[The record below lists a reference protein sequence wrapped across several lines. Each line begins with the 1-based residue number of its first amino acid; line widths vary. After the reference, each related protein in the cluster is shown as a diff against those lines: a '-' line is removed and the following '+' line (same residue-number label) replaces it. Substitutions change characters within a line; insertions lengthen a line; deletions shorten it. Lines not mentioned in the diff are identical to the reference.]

1 MNITCSGGIFL
12 SKSTHRFLLL
22 NRTEGKT
29 AGTWGIVGGK
39 NEPSDQT
46 PFDALCREIQE
57 EIGFLPEIQKTIPL
71 EQYESKDGGFYY
83 HTYILLVND
92 EFIPKLNHEHSG
104 YAWVENDCWPK
115 PLHSGLRTTL
125 SNKTTR
131 AKIETIFDL
140 LA

>member
-22 NRTEGKT
+22 NRASGKT
-29 AGTWGIVGGK
+29 AETWGIVGGK
-39 NEPSDQT
+39 NEPTDQT
-46 PFDALCREIQE
+46 PYEALRREIQE
-57 EIGFLPEIQKTIPL
+57 EIGFIPEIIKTIPL
-71 EQYESKDGGFYY
+71 EQFESKDGGFYY
-83 HTYILLVND
+83 HTYVLLVED
-92 EFIPKLNHEHSG
+92 EFIPKLNHEHTG
-104 YAWVENDCWPK
+104 YAWVSNECWPK
-115 PLHSGLRTTL
+115 PLHQGLRTTL